1 MVYEFTFKLNCRVNS
16 SNNTSNDDSKNE
28 EVPQVYKTTT
38 TLVRYVVSRILIL
51 EFILYEGICSTQLL
65 ILDYKQFKAARIIQ
79 KAIRGWL
86 VRMEMKRRNNAALV
100 IQRTWWRYIG
110 KHFRS
115 SLAQQMLQTKIVD
128 TFNNSS
134 IKIQSFFR
142 GWYSRKFD
150 NNFRYLKIVQVRAL
164 EDILR
169 CMVLKMCK
177 LNEQNKL
184 PGVLSF
190 SGHEWVLLINGYL
203 FYILIIFFRVSGCC
217 WNSNHL
223 YRLCHTVYSI
233 AMWKTTWKP
242 SKQCEKRVVKTSKS
256 RNYTQTC
263 HM

>member
-51 EFILYEGICSTQLL
+51 EFILYKRIYSTQLL

-79 KAIRGWL
+79 KSIRGWL

-190 SGHEWVLLINGYL
+190 SGHE
-203 FYILIIFFRVSGCC
+203 
-217 WNSNHL
+217 
-223 YRLCHTVYSI
+223 
-233 AMWKTTWKP
+233 
-242 SKQCEKRVVKTSKS
+242 
-256 RNYTQTC
+256 
-263 HM
+263 